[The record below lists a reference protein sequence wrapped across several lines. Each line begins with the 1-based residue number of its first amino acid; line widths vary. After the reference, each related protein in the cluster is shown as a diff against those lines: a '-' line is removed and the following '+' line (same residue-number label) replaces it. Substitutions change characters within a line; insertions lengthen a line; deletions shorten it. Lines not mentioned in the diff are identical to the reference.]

1 MYTMKYLNDTV
12 DFVFY
17 SLSNVRIEN
26 LTAKGKYDI
35 LTIAVEKDTIIG
47 NAFQYFGYASS
58 KDYKNKTIVLK
69 DGKSVS
75 MDEVEEIEK
84 KLLKAHF
91 MLIDMEKEIL
101 GIDDI
106 MLEGKEAIE
115 RLKAEII

>member
-17 SLSNVRIEN
+17 SLSKVRIEN

-47 NAFQYFGYASS
+47 NAFQYFGYAS
-58 KDYKNKTIVLK
+58 KDYKNKKIVLK